1 MDFFSTQNILVHI
14 PIGAGGYDLS
24 WIEAVGTLAGLLCIW
39 LASLEKISNYAFGLI
54 NVTLFAIIFFQIQLY
69 ASLLLQLFFF
79 AANIYGWYAWSRQ
92 NSQQEAELQIR
103 WLPLPKAIA
112 WFAACVVA
120 IGFMTVFIDPV
131 FAFLTR
137 VAVSV
142 MSGLGL
148 NVTMPELQPDAF
160 PFWDSCMMVLSIA
173 AMILMTRKYVE
184 NWLLWVVINV
194 ISVVIFARQ
203 GVYAMSLEY
212 MLLTVIALNG
222 SRMWIN
228 SARERGSPPHSP
240 RMKSV
245 SVARARFP
253 VNGDGR
259 VSGRTAPRS
268 GDSLARYMA
277 DTPSGW
283 WRAQFRSD
291 AQGSAEY
298 VQATHRDRGAE

>member
-14 PIGAGGYDLS
+14 PIGAGGYDQS

-39 LASLEKISNYAFGLI
+39 LASLEKIVNYAFGLI

-79 AANIYGWYAWSRQ
+79 VANIYGWYAWSRQ

-112 WFAACVVA
+112 WLVACVVA
-120 IGFMTVFIDPV
+120 IGLMTAYINPV

-137 VAVSV
+137 VAVSA

-148 NVTMPELQPDAF
+148 NVTMPALQPDAF

-173 AMILMTRKYVE
+173 AMVLMTRKYVE
-184 NWLLWVVINV
+184 NWLLWVIINV
-194 ISVVIFARQ
+194 ISVVIFALQ

-212 MLLTVIALNG
+212 LLLTFIALNG
-222 SRMWIN
+222 SRMWIK
-228 SARERGSPPHSP
+228 SARERGS
-240 RMKSV
+240 
-245 SVARARFP
+245 RAL
-253 VNGDGR
+253 
-259 VSGRTAPRS
+259 S
-268 GDSLARYMA
+268 
-277 DTPSGW
+277 
-283 WRAQFRSD
+283 
-291 AQGSAEY
+291 
-298 VQATHRDRGAE
+298 H

>member
-112 WFAACVVA
+112 WLAACVVA
-120 IGFMTVFIDPV
+120 IGVMTVLIDPV
-131 FAFLTR
+131 LAFLTR
-137 VAVSV
+137 VAGSV

-228 SARERGSPPHSP
+228 SARERGS
-240 RMKSV
+240 
-245 SVARARFP
+245 RALSR
-253 VNGDGR
+253 
-259 VSGRTAPRS
+259 
-268 GDSLARYMA
+268 
-277 DTPSGW
+277 
-283 WRAQFRSD
+283 
-291 AQGSAEY
+291 
-298 VQATHRDRGAE
+298 

>member
-39 LASLEKISNYAFGLI
+39 LASLENISNYAFGLI

-112 WFAACVVA
+112 WFVACVVA
-120 IGFMTVFIDPV
+120 IGFMTVYINPV

-137 VAVSV
+137 VAVSA
-142 MSGLGL
+142 MSGIGL
-148 NVTMPELQPDAF
+148 SVTMPELQPDSF
-160 PFWDSCMMVLSIA
+160 PCWDSVLMVLSIA
-173 AMILMTRKYVE
+173 SMSLMTRKYVE
-184 NWLLWVVINV
+184 NWLLCVIINV
-194 ISVVIFARQ
+194 ISVVIFALQ

-212 MLLTVIALNG
+212 LLLTFIALNG
-222 SRMWIN
+222 SRMWIK
-228 SARERGSPPHSP
+228 SARERGSHALS
-240 RMKSV
+240 R
-245 SVARARFP
+245 
-253 VNGDGR
+253 
-259 VSGRTAPRS
+259 
-268 GDSLARYMA
+268 
-277 DTPSGW
+277 
-283 WRAQFRSD
+283 
-291 AQGSAEY
+291 
-298 VQATHRDRGAE
+298 

>member
-39 LASLEKISNYAFGLI
+39 LASLERIVNYAFGLI

-79 AANIYGWYAWSRQ
+79 VANIYGWYAWSRQ

-112 WFAACVVA
+112 WLVACIVA
-120 IGFMTVFIDPV
+120 IGLMTIYINPV

-137 VAVSV
+137 VAVSA

-148 NVTMPELQPDAF
+148 NVTMPALQPDAF

-173 AMILMTRKYVE
+173 AMVLMTRKYVE
-184 NWLLWVVINV
+184 NWLLWVIINV
-194 ISVVIFARQ
+194 ISVVIFALQ

-212 MLLTVIALNG
+212 LLLTFIALNG
-222 SRMWIN
+222 SRMWIK
-228 SARERGSPPHSP
+228 SARERGS
-240 RMKSV
+240 
-245 SVARARFP
+245 RAL
-253 VNGDGR
+253 
-259 VSGRTAPRS
+259 S
-268 GDSLARYMA
+268 
-277 DTPSGW
+277 
-283 WRAQFRSD
+283 
-291 AQGSAEY
+291 
-298 VQATHRDRGAE
+298 H

>member
-112 WFAACVVA
+112 WFVACVVA
-120 IGFMTVFIDPV
+120 IGLMTVYINLV

-142 MSGLGL
+142 MSGFGL
-148 NVTMPELQPDAF
+148 NVSMPVLQPDAF

-184 NWLLWVVINV
+184 NWLLWVIINV
-194 ISVVIFARQ
+194 ISVAIFALQ

-212 MLLTVIALNG
+212 LLLTFIALNG

-228 SARERGSPPHSP
+228 SARERGSHALS
-240 RMKSV
+240 S
-245 SVARARFP
+245 
-253 VNGDGR
+253 
-259 VSGRTAPRS
+259 
-268 GDSLARYMA
+268 
-277 DTPSGW
+277 
-283 WRAQFRSD
+283 
-291 AQGSAEY
+291 
-298 VQATHRDRGAE
+298 